1 MGRIAAREFIQG
13 NEGGNQQRKE
23 TIVSY
28 PEWISAMRANISSR
42 GWLWLTA
49 AACAATV
56 LVGWALWPRPAA
68 VPQAR
73 QYLDSSACLLTDT
86 RGVVPGSAGAPVW
99 ASLEQAS
106 LATHVMVSYL
116 SAVGPANVPV
126 LLNTLVQRRCG
137 VIITSGAAPAQV
149 AKVAR
154 ANPGQR
160 FLAVTSTGSAV
171 PMPANAAAVSAA
183 AAPAR
188 IHQALRALAAAAQQP
203 ESSALP
209 SGCCLRSAES

>member
-1 MGRIAAREFIQG
+1 M
-13 NEGGNQQRKE
+13 
-23 TIVSY
+23 
-28 PEWISAMRANISSR
+28 SAMRANVRGR

-49 AACAATV
+49 AACAAAV

-73 QYLDSSACLLTDT
+73 QYLDASACLLTDS
-86 RGVVPGSAGAPVW
+86 RGVAQGSAGAPVW
-99 ASLEQAS
+99 ASMERTS

-116 SAVGPANVPV
+116 PAMGSANVLM

-137 VIITSGAAPAQV
+137 VIITSGAPPAQV

-154 ANPGQR
+154 ANPRQQ
-160 FLAVTSTGSAV
+160 FLAVTSAGSAV

-183 AAPAR
+183 AAPAH

-203 ESSALP
+203 EPSALP
-209 SGCCLRSAES
+209 SGCCLRSAE